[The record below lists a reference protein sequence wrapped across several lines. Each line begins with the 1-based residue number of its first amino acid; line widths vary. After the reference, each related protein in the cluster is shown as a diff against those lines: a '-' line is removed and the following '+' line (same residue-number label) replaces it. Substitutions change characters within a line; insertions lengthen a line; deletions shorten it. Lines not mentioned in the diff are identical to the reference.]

1 MGYHEYIAVEG
12 VIGVGKTTLAR
23 MLADALSSELL
34 LEVFEENP
42 FLSDF
47 YVDRDRY
54 AFQTQVFFLIS
65 RYHQQHRVIPNTLS
79 HSMLVSDYIFDKD
92 RLFAH
97 LNLASDELA
106 MYDRVQ
112 AILGEQLPV
121 PDLVIFLRADTDI
134 LMQRIISRDRAYERN
149 MDRRYIDALR
159 IAYDDFFEK
168 YQQAPVLTIDTN
180 DIDFVRFEQDRE
192 YIFGLVR
199 TALEH
204 GPVQQSL
211 PDLSDSAPPSGM
223 RILQGGRRR
232 LGDFQRFHRALD
244 REKGFGADLA
254 LNLAGLTEE
263 VGEVSR
269 ELKLTWRDAE
279 KLYGRT
285 GNQQEALDHA
295 LAGRRLLIAEEMA
308 DVLAYLLKIANYA
321 GIDLET
327 AYVDKMGRNWRRS
340 WVASSEKE
348 E

>member
-47 YVDRDRY
+47 YADRDRF
-54 AFQTQVFFLIS
+54 AFQTQIFFLIS
-65 RYHQQHRVIPNTLS
+65 RYHQQHRVIPHTLAQ
-79 HSMLVSDYIFDKD
+79 SMLISDYIFDKD

-97 LNLASDELA
+97 LNLANDELA

-121 PDLVIFLRADTDI
+121 PDLVVFLRADTDV
-134 LMQRIISRDRAYERN
+134 LMQRITQRDRAYERN
-149 MDRRYIDALR
+149 MDQGYIDALR
-159 IAYDDFFEK
+159 IAYDDFFSD

-180 DIDFVRFEQDRE
+180 DIDFVRSDQDRE
-192 YIFGLVR
+192 HIIGLVR

-204 GPVQQSL
+204 GPVQQAL
-211 PDLSDSAPPSGM
+211 PNLDDSAPPSGM

-232 LGDFQRFHRALD
+232 LGDFQRFHGALD

-279 KLYGRT
+279 KWNTRT
-285 GNQQEALDHA
+285 GNQQEALEHA
-295 LAGRRLLIAEEMA
+295 LTGRRSLLAEEMA

-321 GIDLET
+321 GIDLEA

-340 WVASSEKE
+340 WEAPPESEP
-348 E
+348 

>member
-47 YVDRDRY
+47 YADRDRY
-54 AFQTQVFFLIS
+54 AFQTQIFFLIS
-65 RYHQQHRVIPNTLS
+65 RYHQQHRVIPHTLS
-79 HSMLVSDYIFDKD
+79 QSMLVSDYIFDKD

-97 LNLASDELA
+97 LNLANDELA

-112 AILGEQLPV
+112 SILGEQLPV
-121 PDLVIFLRADTDI
+121 PDLVVFLRADTEV
-134 LMQRIISRDRAYERN
+134 LMQRITLRDRAYERN
-149 MDRRYIDALR
+149 MDRGYIDALR
-159 IAYDDFFEK
+159 IAYDDFFAN
-168 YQQAPVLTIDTN
+168 YQQTPVLTIDTN
-180 DIDFVRFEQDRE
+180 DIDFVRSSQDRE
-192 YIFGLVR
+192 HIIGLVR

-204 GPVQQSL
+204 GPVQQAL
-211 PDLSDSAPPSGM
+211 PNLDDSAPPSGV

-279 KLYGRT
+279 KLYQRT
-285 GNQQEALDHA
+285 ENQQEALDHA
-295 LAGRRLLIAEEMA
+295 LAGRRSLIAEEMA

-321 GIDLET
+321 GIDLEA

-340 WVASSEKE
+340 WDAPPEKVA
-348 E
+348 

>member
-23 MLADALSSELL
+23 MLADAISSELL

-47 YVDRDRY
+47 YADRDRY
-54 AFQTQVFFLIS
+54 AFQTQIFFLIS
-65 RYHQQHRVIPNTLS
+65 RYHQQHRVIPHTLS
-79 HSMLVSDYIFDKD
+79 QSMLISDYIFDKD

-97 LNLASDELA
+97 LNLANDELA

-121 PDLVIFLRADTDI
+121 PDLVVFLRADTDV
-134 LMQRIISRDRAYERN
+134 LMQRITLRDRAYERN
-149 MDRRYIDALR
+149 MDRGYIDALR
-159 IAYDDFFEK
+159 IAYDDFFAN
-168 YQQAPVLTIDTN
+168 YQQTPVLTIDTN
-180 DIDFVRFEQDRE
+180 DIDFVRSSQDRE
-192 YIFGLVR
+192 GIIGLVR

-204 GPVQQSL
+204 GPVQQVL
-211 PDLSDSAPPSGM
+211 PNLDDSAPPSGV

-279 KLYGRT
+279 KLYQRID
-285 GNQQEALDHA
+285 NQQEALDQA
-295 LAGRRLLIAEEMA
+295 LAGRRSLIAEEMA

-321 GIDLET
+321 GIDLEA

-340 WVASSEKE
+340 WETLPEKE
-348 E
+348 S